1 MTKKTYFSFFQFSVE
16 YAVKYY
22 VGDWYR
28 MTMEDIEGSR
38 ETYKAVKDAADNDK
52 VCKLIFNLCKNV
64 LV

>member
-1 MTKKTYFSFFQFSVE
+1 M
-16 YAVKYY
+16 KYY

-52 VCKLIFNLCKNV
+52 VCICIVNLYVNMFWCEISMFKW
-64 LV
+64 